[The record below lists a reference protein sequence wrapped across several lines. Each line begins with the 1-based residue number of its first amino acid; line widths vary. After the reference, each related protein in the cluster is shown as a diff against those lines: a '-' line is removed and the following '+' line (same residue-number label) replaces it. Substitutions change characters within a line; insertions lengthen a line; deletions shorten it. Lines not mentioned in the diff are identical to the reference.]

1 MPVFEW
7 DLDLQASEW
16 DWREA
21 AGPLP
26 EIYDVSED
34 FWRKF
39 EELPDLGDDLESL
52 LESAVC
58 HNDHHSSVLRH
69 HDCMWAGT
77 CLSKE
82 HKSFVSNPLQNATTQ
97 QQQQQQTL
105 TTPQILPTVRQQIV
119 NTPITTI
126 QPSMTIAPAAT
137 TTTTTTVQVNKTS
150 PEKPKREPR
159 RKGVIVQKTV
169 GRSLLINSRSRIPE
183 PTRPDTPPSL
193 SESEEDE
200 KKTISV
206 VPVSEVTNQVS
217 LRKPLQQPQ
226 QLQTTN
232 LNVQFDH
239 NYDKVRIDDL
249 GVQTPS
255 DSEEEEEED
264 DEEEEEEEGEGE
276 EEEEDDDEEEVG
288 DIEEEQIVEDSDDDD
303 EEIDVVS
310 LNNTNGIIRI
320 RNQPNTLPYN
330 PSRELCREL
339 QNTMASAITT
349 NKLLA
354 VNRSTNR
361 RIQNGASRRKRK
373 RDDTDD
379 EDDDEKLLIIKQQ
392 QQQQVLI
399 NSRIMPNNSNIN
411 NSNNTNSSYTTSNR
425 YHHQHHRKNW
435 RRTTNTTKKTR
446 FSTDSS
452 ETDCEKRSLHNNMER
467 MRRIGLR
474 NAFEDLRI
482 LIPSLKESKRAAKV
496 NILKDSADYVRH
508 LTSKERGLA
517 QQVVSLRLEQE
528 KLRSRLS
535 KLRRSLAAHR

>member
-26 EIYDVSED
+26 DMYDVSED

-52 LESAVC
+52 LESTVC
-58 HNDHHSSVLRH
+58 NSDPSNVLRH
-69 HDCMWAGT
+69 HDCMWAGM

-82 HKSFVSNPLQNATTQ
+82 HKNLVVG
-97 QQQQQQTL
+97 TL
-105 TTPQILPTVRQQIV
+105 PPPPPPPPPPPAPIVRQPTV
-119 NTPITTI
+119 TT
-126 QPSMTIAPAAT
+126 TVT
-137 TTTTTTVQVNKTS
+137 TTTTTTTNNTVVSKTNIT
-150 PEKPKREPR
+150 EKPKREPR

-169 GRSLLINSRSRIPE
+169 GRSLLISSRTRMPE
-183 PTRPDTPPSL
+183 PTRPETPPSL

-200 KKTISV
+200 KKTVPV

-217 LRKPLQQPQ
+217 VRRQIQQQP
-226 QLQTTN
+226 LHQTTN

-239 NYDKVRIDDL
+239 NYDKSVRLDDL

-255 DSEEEEEED
+255 DSEEEEEEEEEDDD
-264 DEEEEEEEGEGE
+264 DEEEEEEEE
-276 EEEEDDDEEEVG
+276 EDVDEEEDYEERIDEDSEEE
-288 DIEEEQIVEDSDDDD
+288 

-310 LNNTNGIIRI
+310 LNNTVGTVRM
-320 RNQPNTLPYN
+320 RNQPNSLPYN
-330 PSRELCREL
+330 PSRELRREL
-339 QNTMASAITT
+339 QDTVASAITT

-354 VNRSTNR
+354 ASRTVNRRLN
-361 RIQNGASRRKRK
+361 NGPGRRKRK
-373 RDDTDD
+373 RADSDE
-379 EDDDEKLLIIKQQ
+379 EDDSNTLMQQ
-392 QQQQVLI
+392 QQQQQALL
-399 NSRIMPNNSNIN
+399 NSRVMP
-411 NSNNTNSSYTTSNR
+411 SSGSVSGSTYNPTTTPR
-425 YHHQHHRKNW
+425 YHHPHHRRTW
-435 RRTTNTTKKTR
+435 RRTTVTSTSTSTSKKSR
-446 FSTDSS
+446 FSTDS
-452 ETDCEKRSLHNNMER
+452 ETDSEKRSLHNNMER

-474 NAFEDLRI
+474 NAFEDLRV

-496 NILKDSADYVRH
+496 NILKDSAVYVRH
-508 LTSKERGLA
+508 LTVQERSLA
-517 QQVVSLRLEQE
+517 QKVMSLHHDQE